1 MAPQP
6 PAQKIDRQTT
16 TPFLLK
22 LYYRTGTFHRLE
34 EFSPSSASPPPPH
47 LQIYTWPS
55 CTLREL
61 THLLLTALPS
71 LLPSPAIGTRLSYRL
86 VYPDTRDYTAR
97 GGGPP
102 GAGRYLS
109 KELGSVVV
117 GAGGPGVESAESVE
131 RDRGGEG
138 EGTEKRRGLSQ
149 AELER
154 LEGDAEKTLQ
164 DARFVI
170 GDYIS
175 CAVFP
180 PLPNGDVAT
189 GPAPG
194 AAFRG
199 SRDLGPP
206 PRGPPPRDV
215 NGFGG
220 NGGYGGRGRAMGG
233 GVGRFEGGP
242 GRGGGYVP
250 PGEWRRGER
259 LPDVGYGG
267 GFGRGRGRGRGW

>member
-1 MAPQP
+1 M
-6 PAQKIDRQTT
+6 DRD
-16 TPFLLK
+16 K
-22 LYYRTGTFHRLE
+22 
-34 EFSPSSASPPPPH
+34 
-47 LQIYTWPS
+47 
-55 CTLREL
+55 
-61 THLLLTALPS
+61 
-71 LLPSPAIGTRLSYRL
+71 
-86 VYPDTRDYTAR
+86 
-97 GGGPP
+97 
-102 GAGRYLS
+102 
-109 KELGSVVV
+109 
-117 GAGGPGVESAESVE
+117 
-131 RDRGGEG
+131 EG
-138 EGTEKRRGLSQ
+138 EGAEKRKGLSQ

-164 DARFVI
+164 EARFVI

-180 PLPNGDVAT
+180 PLANGDVAT
-189 GPAPG
+189 GLAPG

-199 SRDLGPP
+199 SRDLGAP

-220 NGGYGGRGRAMGG
+220 NGGYGGRGRAMAG